1 MATAATD
8 VIAFGVSAISDVGG
22 LYAQNTHSLV
32 RYREAVTHA
41 GLATE
46 RGFACSRDD
55 VRRRGVIT
63 QLMCNFHV
71 DLGAQGEREFA
82 GELARLRQLEREGLV
97 AVRGPEIKI
106 TPLGRIF
113 VRNVASVFDAHLTA
127 ERPFSRAV

>member
-71 DLGAQGEREFA
+71 DLGAQGERNSPANWPGCGSWSAKAWSPCA
-82 GELARLRQLEREGLV
+82 GRRSRSRHWEGSSYETWP
-97 AVRGPEIKI
+97 RSSM
-106 TPLGRIF
+106 RI
-113 VRNVASVFDAHLTA
+113 
-127 ERPFSRAV
+127 